1 MFYRSLGL
9 SRWLTAWMLI
19 CFIAPQDVCLSCLV
33 TRLAASDRV
42 EDTYCDCCGVVG
54 AMDETGDDYGSP
66 IQIPYDDSN
75 CPSCIMKSMG
85 IILNPAVEVQ
95 TSARRIQCVL
105 RRTELRSSSFRL
117 QTCGIRKTAR
127 LQTRIRSFICAFERS
142 LTVST
147 FYGVSDCLDVGWM
160 WTK

>member
-42 EDTYCDCCGVVG
+42 EDTYCD
-54 AMDETGDDYGSP
+54 DYGSP

-95 TSARRIQCVL
+95 RQPEEFSAFSGVLSFEAVAFGCRLVESANSPPSDSHQVFHLRI
-105 RRTELRSSSFRL
+105 
-117 QTCGIRKTAR
+117 
-127 LQTRIRSFICAFERS
+127 
-142 LTVST
+142 
-147 FYGVSDCLDVGWM
+147 
-160 WTK
+160 

>member
-9 SRWLTAWMLI
+9 SRWLTACLLI

-95 TSARRIQCVL
+95 RQPEEFSAFSGVLSFEAVAFGCRLVESANSPPSDSHQVFHLRI
-105 RRTELRSSSFRL
+105 
-117 QTCGIRKTAR
+117 
-127 LQTRIRSFICAFERS
+127 
-142 LTVST
+142 
-147 FYGVSDCLDVGWM
+147 
-160 WTK
+160 

>member
-1 MFYRSLGL
+1 
-9 SRWLTAWMLI
+9 MLI

-85 IILNPAVEVQ
+85 IILNPAVEF
-95 TSARRIQCVL
+95 

-117 QTCGIRKTAR
+117 QTCGIRKQPAFR
-127 LQTRIRSFICAFERS
+127 LASGLSSAHLSGAS
-142 LTVST
+142 LYQRFMV
-147 FYGVSDCLDVGWM
+147 
-160 WTK
+160 

>member
-1 MFYRSLGL
+1 MTDFGHAEEDERNV
-9 SRWLTAWMLI
+9 SRTRGTKDFLPSKGM
-19 CFIAPQDVCLSCLV
+19 LV

-95 TSARRIQCVL
+95 RQPEEFSAFSGVLSFEAVAFGCRLVESANSPPSDSHQVFHLRI
-105 RRTELRSSSFRL
+105 
-117 QTCGIRKTAR
+117 
-127 LQTRIRSFICAFERS
+127 
-142 LTVST
+142 
-147 FYGVSDCLDVGWM
+147 
-160 WTK
+160 